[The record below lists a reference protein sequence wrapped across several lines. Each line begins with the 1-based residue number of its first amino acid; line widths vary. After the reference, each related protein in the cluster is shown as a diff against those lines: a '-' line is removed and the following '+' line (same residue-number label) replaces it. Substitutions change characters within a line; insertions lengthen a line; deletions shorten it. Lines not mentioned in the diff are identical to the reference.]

1 VNCQKERTLK
11 NEYTVDEK
19 TYHLTLESSRS
30 GVQISIDGTSQS
42 FHHEEFA
49 TGRFIVE
56 KDGARFRVVVKEVG
70 DRTYAWVNGR
80 VLMLERPK
88 TETTASITGSSD
100 SHLTAPMP
108 GTLLKLL
115 VVEGQSVETKQTV
128 AILEAMKMEHSL
140 RAPRAGK
147 VGKIFYKEG
156 DVLEADATVLD
167 LEPLKEETS

>member
-1 VNCQKERTLK
+1 MKS
-11 NEYTVDEK
+11 EYTIDGK
-19 TYHLTLESSRS
+19 THSLTLETSRS
-30 GVQISIDGTSQS
+30 GVQIAISGTRQS
-42 FHHEEFA
+42 FRHEEMA
-49 TGRFIVE
+49 TGRFLVE
-56 KDGARFRVVVKEVG
+56 KDGARFRVVVKEMA
-70 DRTYAWVNGR
+70 DRTYAWVNGQ
-80 VLMLERPK
+80 VLVLERPK
-88 TETTASITGSSD
+88 TEAAAGITGSSD

-147 VGKIFYKEG
+147 VAKIFYKEG

-167 LEPLKEETS
+167 LEPLEEETS

>member
-1 VNCQKERTLK
+1 LK
-11 NEYTVDEK
+11 TDYNLDGK
-19 TYHLTLESSRS
+19 TYHLALE
-30 GVQISIDGTSQS
+30 ISKEGARFSVDGTSKNI
-42 FHHEEFA
+42 HYEDIGA
-49 TGRFIVE
+49 GRFIVE
-56 KDGARFRVVVKEVG
+56 KDGERFRVVVKEIG
-70 DRTYAWVNGR
+70 ERTFAWVHGQ
-80 VLMLERPK
+80 VLVLERPK
-88 TETTASITGSSD
+88 AEAVAGITGSSD

-147 VGKIFYKEG
+147 VAKIFYKEG

-167 LEPLKEETS
+167 LEPLEEETS